1 MEWKI
6 RIKEV
11 IEKIATVKRRMPEVR
26 VDNEGNP
33 EHEIEE
39 RIMTIELLSEK
50 VKPEVYPLDY
60 FKYDS
65 NKRIASLDSSSRYLR
80 DHSVNT
86 CLVGLS
92 IYSNKKGF
100 MDGPYTINTPYMG
113 ISSYEDI
120 LKAINVND
128 NYIRTKNVIGYYYMN
143 EPRNEYKIDDI
154 ADEIRTEAEN
164 IGLKE
169 VIDDHDIVIVDGPIY
184 PTPLELTEELEVIT
198 EARRKHKIA
207 YAKLVNDRIKAL
219 NDKVIGVVKRLENSK
234 KLVNEKKITELLGI
248 ENRNIKDNTVLELID
263 EKVCRKSN
271 YPYICII
278 GPFKIEYAIQVEEE
292 NGSKVIE
299 KVPPKYAYY
308 VIMRRPYFPPSFLRI
323 ESISDKMNLSPV
335 LSRITENNLLPTYI
349 EIVDKRSKRISASLF
364 IYAYEIASNNLN
376 IIHDDKMT
384 YANVFQQ
391 FLTS

>member
-1 MEWKI
+1 MEWKV

-11 IEKIATVKRRMPEVR
+11 IEKIAEAKRKMPEVR
-26 VDNEGNP
+26 VNNEGNP

-39 RIMTIELLSEK
+39 KIMRIELLSEK

-92 IYSNKKGF
+92 IYSNKRGF
-100 MDGPYTINTPYMG
+100 IDGPYTINTPYMG

-120 LKAINVND
+120 LKQINVND
-128 NYIRTKNVIGYYYMN
+128 NNIRTKNVIDYYYVN
-143 EPRNEYKIDDI
+143 EGRNEYKIDDI
-154 ADEIRTEAEN
+154 ADEIRIEAEN

-169 VIDDHDIVIVDGPIY
+169 VINDHDIIIVDGPIY
-184 PTPLELTEELEVIT
+184 PTPLEFTEELEVTT

-207 YAKLVNDRIKAL
+207 YAKLVNERMKIL

-234 KLVNEKKITELLGI
+234 KLVNEKNIAELLGI
-248 ENRNIKDNTVLELID
+248 ENSNLRDTTVLELID
-263 EKVCRKSN
+263 EKLCRRNN
-271 YPYICII
+271 YPYICTI
-278 GPFKIEYAIQVEEE
+278 GPFKLEYAIQVEDE
-292 NGSKVIE
+292 NGGKVFE
-299 KVPPKYAYY
+299 KILPKYAYY
-308 VIMRRPYFPPSFLRI
+308 VIMRRPYFPPTFLRI
-323 ESISDKMNLSPV
+323 ESISEKLDLSPV

-349 EIVDKRSKRISASLF
+349 EMVDKRSKRISASLF

-376 IIHDDKMT
+376 VIHDDKMS
-384 YANVFQQ
+384 YANVIQQ
-391 FLTS
+391 FLQS